1 MSRKAE
7 IKLFVELDEKNI
19 PVKLT
24 WTASDV
30 LNGKIQDSKA
40 FFLNIWDTHKK
51 ETMAMHL
58 WESKMGVDEMD
69 EFVFQSMMHIADTY
83 EKSTSRKEQAEKIRD
98 QALEIFAET
107 REK

>member
-7 IKLFVELDEKNI
+7 IKLFVELDEKKV
-19 PVKLT
+19 PKKLS

-40 FFLNIWDTHKK
+40 FLLNIWDSHKK

-58 WESKMGVDEMD
+58 WEIKMSIDEMD
-69 EFVFQSMMHIADTY
+69 EFVFQSLMHIADTY
-83 EKSTSRKEQAEKIRD
+83 EKSTNRKEHAEKIRD
-98 QALEIFAET
+98 KALEIFAET
-107 REK
+107 RKK